1 MFLSGT
7 SLQQNA
13 SNFKRNPIFI
23 HHFKAE
29 INLYFKILKLLKK
42 MSVSFTFMNFMLNT
56 RNLDKNK
63 ILTDTLFYF
72 IKT

>member
-1 MFLSGT
+1 
-7 SLQQNA
+7 
-13 SNFKRNPIFI
+13 
-23 HHFKAE
+23 
-29 INLYFKILKLLKK
+29 

-72 IKT
+72 IKTQVNQYANGNQINIKM